1 MEGGPSPAVDPKSA
15 TRREATVKLVVKRA
29 VFVLRSA
36 KTSTALCILHL
47 CAGLFT
53 AAYAEELPRRWQKK
67 ITSKTVGAPYTG
79 VIPPSIWAVAFSP
92 DAKTLAVGIGIVES
106 RSAPYKDFK
115 SYVALISTDQ
125 PDSPMRTFEVSA
137 KPWGNGPRM
146 AWSADGKYMVIDHLN
161 LQFDAYLLEI
171 ETGREY
177 AIPRDECNVL
187 GIISGPRLV
196 MGCFFVKKVV
206 RLVNLNGVTESEWPV
221 SARTVNAGFAVRPGW
236 LALAVDPKERTGII
250 NPYTEFALI
259 RADDHAEINRWSF
272 TEVYAWSGALSASG
286 SVFCNLFYD
295 SRLSDR
301 RRLTCRDVSTGREIG
316 SVATEL
322 KGGRS
327 AVPLAVGGNSRVTV
341 DEGTFLPGY
350 RSVWDVQNGRRLAHW
365 PVRIQR
371 VLPKDSWPAEYLH
384 SRVVYPFAI
393 SPDGTT
399 IAEGGSGVITLYRLP
414 D

>member
-1 MEGGPSPAVDPKSA
+1 MTTA
-15 TRREATVKLVVKRA
+15 TR
-29 VFVLRSA
+29 

-47 CAGLFT
+47 CVGLLT
-53 AAYAEELPRRWQKK
+53 AAHAEELPRQWQKK
-67 ITSKTVGAPYTG
+67 VTSKTVGAPYTG
-79 VIPPSIWAVAFSP
+79 VIPPSIWAISFSP
-92 DAKTLAVGIGIVES
+92 DGKYLAVGVGIVES
-106 RSAPYKDFK
+106 RSVPYKDFK

-125 PDSPMRTFEVSA
+125 PDSPMRTFEVSV
-137 KPWGNGPRM
+137 KPWGNGPQM
-146 AWSADGKYMVIDHLN
+146 AWSADGKYIVIDHLN
-161 LQFDAYLLEI
+161 LPFDAYLLEI
-171 ETGREY
+171 LTGREY
-177 AIPRDECNVL
+177 AIPRNECHVL

-206 RLVNLNGVTESEWPV
+206 RLINLNGVIESEWPV
-221 SARTVNAGFAVRPGW
+221 ARSVSAGFAVKPGW
-236 LALAVDPKERTGII
+236 LTLAVDPKERAGII

-259 RADDHAEINRWSF
+259 RADDHTEINRWAF
-272 TEVYAWSGALSASG
+272 TEVYAWTGALSASG

-295 SRLSDR
+295 ARRSDW
-301 RRLTCRDVSTGREIG
+301 RRLTCRDVPTGREIG
-316 SVATEL
+316 SVPIEL

-327 AVPLAVGGNSRVTV
+327 AVPMGVGGNGRVTV
-341 DEGTFLPGY
+341 DEGTFPWGY

-365 PVRIQR
+365 AIRTQK

-384 SRVVYPFAI
+384 SRVVYPLAI

>member
-1 MEGGPSPAVDPKSA
+1 VPASPVPVADSA
-15 TRREATVKLVVKRA
+15 RNRCGEASIKGA
-29 VFVLRSA
+29 VFVLLSA

-47 CAGLFT
+47 FAGLFT
-53 AAYAEELPRRWQKK
+53 AAYAKELPRQWQKK
-67 ITSKTVGAPYTG
+67 IDSKTVGAPYKG
-79 VIPPSIWAVAFSP
+79 VIPPSIWAVSFSP
-92 DAKTLAVGIGIVES
+92 DGKYLGVGIGIVDS
-106 RSAPYKDFK
+106 RSVPYKDFK
-115 SYVALISTDQ
+115 SYVALFSTDQ

-146 AWSADGKYMVIDHLN
+146 AWSADGKYIAIDHVN
-161 LQFDAYLLEI
+161 LVFDAYLLEI

-177 AIPRDECNVL
+177 VIPRDECNVL

-206 RLVNLNGVTESEWPV
+206 RLVNQSGIIESQWPV
-221 SARTVNAGFAVRPGW
+221 TARTVNAGFADKPGW
-236 LALAVDPKERTGII
+236 LALAVESEVRAGII
-250 NPYTEFALI
+250 NPHTQFALI
-259 RADDHAEINRWSF
+259 RADDHTEINRWSF
-272 TEVYAWSGALSASG
+272 TEAYAWTGALSSSG

-295 SRLSDR
+295 ANRSDW
-301 RRLTCRDVSTGREIG
+301 RRLTCRSVPDGREIG
-316 SVATEL
+316 SVPIEL

-327 AVPLAVGGNSRVTV
+327 AAPMAVGGNSRVTV
-341 DEGTFLPGY
+341 DEGTLLPAY
-350 RSVWDVQNGRRLAHW
+350 RSVWDVQNRRRLAHW

-384 SRVVYPFAI
+384 SRVTYPFAI